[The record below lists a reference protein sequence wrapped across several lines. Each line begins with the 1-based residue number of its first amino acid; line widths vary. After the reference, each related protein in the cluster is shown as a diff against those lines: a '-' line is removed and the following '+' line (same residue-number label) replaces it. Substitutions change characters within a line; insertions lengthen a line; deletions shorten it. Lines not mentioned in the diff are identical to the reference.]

1 MELPKTKRYPTYK
14 DTGVDWL
21 GEIPEHW
28 EILNGK
34 YIFNIINN
42 RSEKGEEELLSV
54 SEHYGVRPR
63 SISNVSMFMAE
74 SYKGYKLCD
83 MGDLVINS
91 LWAWSRGLGISDYR
105 GIVSTAYSIFR
116 PNYKRY
122 NKSFLNYL
130 LRIERYVDQYGIYS
144 KGIWISRFQLSDW
157 NFLRI
162 PILSPPLTEQKQ
174 IADYLDKKTGQI
186 DIAINQKEQM
196 IELLKERK
204 QILIN
209 RAVTRGLNPD
219 VPLKDSGIEWIGQ
232 IPEHWEV
239 RKLKYIFDKIQTG
252 KTPTT
257 SMQKY
262 FNGSVNWYNPSD
274 LNKEIL
280 IKSEK
285 TLSHYAIE
293 QNVINIFPKNSVL
306 IIGIGGTSGKTAYLS
321 EDATFNQQI
330 TGFHSNIQN
339 NKYLF
344 FVLKSNSYIFLKTA
358 NYTTLP
364 IINNEYF
371 KGYLIALPPLSEQQE
386 IVSYIEQNTEKI
398 DRAIAQKQQEIEKLK
413 EYKATL
419 IDSAVTGKICLSD

>member
-1 MELPKTKRYPTYK
+1 MDLPKTKRYPSYK

-28 EILNGK
+28 EICKTK
-34 YIFNIINN
+34 YIWKEVISL
-42 RSEKGEEELLSV
+42 SENEDENLLSV
-54 SEHYGVRPR
+54 SQYTGVSQNNNDSR
-63 SISNVSMFMAE
+63 SSSLV
-74 SYKGYKLCD
+74 GYKKVIENN
-83 MGDLVINS
+83 LVINIM
-91 LWAWSRGLGISDYR
+91 LAWLGGVGLSQLKGV
-105 GIVSTAYSIFR
+105 VSPAYSVYELLIRESYPSYFH
-116 PNYKRY
+116 
-122 NKSFLNYL
+122 YL
-130 LRIERYVDQYGIYS
+130 YRTSLYLDEFARKS
-144 KGIWISRFQLSDW
+144 KGVVPSRWRMYTEDFGQVLT
-157 NFLRI
+157 I
-162 PILSPPLTEQKQ
+162 CPPPAEQKQ

-204 QILIN
+204 QIFIN

-219 VPLKDSGIEWIGQ
+219 VPLKYSGIEWIGQ

>member
-1 MELPKTKRYPTYK
+1 MDLPKTKRYPSYK

-28 EILNGK
+28 EICKTK
-34 YIFNIINN
+34 YIWKEVISL
-42 RSEKGEEELLSV
+42 SENEDENLLSV
-54 SEHYGVRPR
+54 SQYTGVSQNNNDSR
-63 SISNVSMFMAE
+63 SSSLV
-74 SYKGYKLCD
+74 GYKNVIENN
-83 MGDLVINS
+83 LVINIM
-91 LWAWSRGLGISDYR
+91 LAWLGGVGLSQLKGV
-105 GIVSTAYSIFR
+105 VSPAYSVYELLIR
-116 PNYKRY
+116 ESYPSYY
-122 NKSFLNYL
+122 HYL
-130 LRIERYVDQYGIYS
+130 YRTSLYLDEFARKS
-144 KGIWISRFQLSDW
+144 KGVVPSRWRMYTEDFGQVLT
-157 NFLRI
+157 I
-162 PILSPPLTEQKQ
+162 CPPPAEQKQ

-209 RAVTRGLNPD
+209 RAVTRGLNSD
-219 VPLKDSGIEWIGQ
+219 VPLKYSGIEWIGQ

-274 LNKEIL
+274 LNKKFL

>member
-1 MELPKTKRYPTYK
+1 MDLPKTKRYPSYK

-28 EILNGK
+28 EICKTK
-34 YIFNIINN
+34 YIWKEVISL
-42 RSEKGEEELLSV
+42 SENEDENLLSV
-54 SEHYGVRPR
+54 SQYTGVSQNNNDSR
-63 SISNVSMFMAE
+63 SSSLV
-74 SYKGYKLCD
+74 GYKKVIENN
-83 MGDLVINS
+83 LVINIM
-91 LWAWSRGLGISDYR
+91 LAWLGGVGLSQLKGV
-105 GIVSTAYSIFR
+105 VSPAYSVYELLIR
-116 PNYKRY
+116 ESYPSYY
-122 NKSFLNYL
+122 HYL
-130 LRIERYVDQYGIYS
+130 YRTSLYLDEFARKS
-144 KGIWISRFQLSDW
+144 KGVVPSRWRMYTEDFGQVLT
-157 NFLRI
+157 I
-162 PILSPPLTEQKQ
+162 CPPPAEQKQ

-209 RAVTRGLNPD
+209 RAVTRGLNSD
-219 VPLKDSGIEWIGQ
+219 VPLKYSGIEWIGQ

-274 LNKEIL
+274 LNKKFL